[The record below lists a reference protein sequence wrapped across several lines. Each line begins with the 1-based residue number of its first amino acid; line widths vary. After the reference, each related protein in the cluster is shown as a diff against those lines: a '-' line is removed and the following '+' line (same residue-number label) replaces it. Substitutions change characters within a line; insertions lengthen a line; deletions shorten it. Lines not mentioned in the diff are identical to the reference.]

1 MKAEISQEMTINHV
15 LKCYPQVMSVFNTF
29 GIDSCCGGARS
40 LGTAAGEDGADI
52 DELLKAL
59 QRTAEARV

>member
-1 MKAEISQEMTINHV
+1 MTADIAQEMTINHV
-15 LKCYPQVMSVFNTF
+15 LKLYPHVMGVFNTF

-52 DELLKAL
+52 DELLKTL
-59 QRTAEARV
+59 QRTAEAQA